1 MNKMS
6 NGYASATSGALIW
19 GMAPLYYRL
28 LIEFPLIDVVAQR
41 AFWSCVIFIVIFAIQ
56 NRLSEIRQALNSFKN
71 ISLFIVCSALIGT
84 NWLLFIFALKYG
96 QLMQSALGYYI
107 FPLLTAAMGYFFL
120 GERLEKLTKVALLF
134 ALTAVLL
141 KGTTLSNFPWIA
153 ISMATT
159 FALYAIIRKQLPVK
173 SDTGTM
179 IETIMLAPIAVIYFG
194 WQAQNGET
202 IFFGGSIIGLMLAV
216 FCGLFTIIP
225 LYLFHSGNKV
235 LPLAIA
241 GLIFYLNPTSQLII
255 SVMLS
260 EPFNDIDIIVFV
272 LIWTGLLIQF
282 SPMLIKVKKAY

>member
-1 MNKMS
+1 MNKIS
-6 NGYASATSGALIW
+6 FGYASATSGALIW

-28 LIEFPLIDVVAQR
+28 LNEFPLMEVVAQR
-41 AFWSCVIFIVIFAIQ
+41 AFWSCVLFMVVFIIQ
-56 NRLSEIRQALNSFKN
+56 NRLSELRQALNSFKK
-71 ISLFIVCSALIGT
+71 ILLFIICSALIGT
-84 NWLLFIFALKYG
+84 NWLLFIFAINYG

-107 FPLLTAAMGYFFL
+107 FPLLTAAMGYYFL
-120 GERLEKLTKVALLF
+120 GERLDKLTKIALLF
-134 ALTAVLL
+134 ALAAVLL
-141 KGTTLSNFPWIA
+141 KGTSLSNFPWIA

-173 SDTGTM
+173 SDTGTL

-194 WQAQNGET
+194 WRAQNGAVL
-202 IFFGGSIIGLMLAV
+202 FFGADFMGLMLAV

-225 LYLFHSGNKV
+225 LYLFHNGNKM

-255 SVMLS
+255 SIMLG
-260 EPFNDIDIIVFV
+260 EPFSFIDISVFV

-282 SPMLIKVKKAY
+282 SPMFFKS

>member
-1 MNKMS
+1 MS

>member
-6 NGYASATSGALIW
+6 YGYASATSGALIW

-28 LIEFPLIDVVAQR
+28 LNEFPLIDVVAQR
-41 AFWSCVIFIVIFAIQ
+41 AFWSCVIFIAIFAIQ
-56 NRLSEIRQALNSFKN
+56 NRLLEITQALNSFKN

-84 NWLLFIFALKYG
+84 NWLLFIFALKHG

-107 FPLLTAAMGYFFL
+107 FPLLTAAMGYYFF
-120 GERLEKLTKVALLF
+120 GERLNKLTKTALLF
-134 ALTAVLL
+134 ALAAVLL
-141 KGTTLSNFPWIA
+141 KGTMLSNFPWIA

-159 FALYAIIRKQLPVK
+159 FALYAIIRKQLPIK

-179 IETIMLAPIAVIYFG
+179 IETIMLAPIALIYFG
-194 WQAQNGET
+194 WQAQNGVT
-202 IFFGGSIIGLMLAV
+202 LFFGADFVGLMLAV

-225 LYLFHSGNKV
+225 LYLFHNGNKV

-241 GLIFYLNPTSQLII
+241 GLIFYLNPTSQLVI
-255 SVMLS
+255 SIMLG
-260 EPFNDIDIIVFV
+260 EPFNIIDISVFV

-282 SPMLIKVKKAY
+282 SPMFFKRQ